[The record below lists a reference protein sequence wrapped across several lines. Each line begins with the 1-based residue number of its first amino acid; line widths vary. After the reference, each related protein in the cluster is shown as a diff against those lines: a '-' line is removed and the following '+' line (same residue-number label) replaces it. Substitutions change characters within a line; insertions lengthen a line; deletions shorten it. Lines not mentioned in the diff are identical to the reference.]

1 MSKMFRLLSVALA
14 ATAAVSLLHAEDKVL
29 AKIGPDSEKKVTR
42 GTAAWEGEV
51 LKCKLPCTVIFP
63 ARFKVDPAKIYALSG
78 EFRSTSGN
86 PTSDNVWLGFLCFN
100 EKGREITSLSTFRF
114 IPLLA
119 ELAQPAAKGDKVVVF
134 KSIPGPWGKIL
145 ETPRYFAIGA
155 KADRSDIPNY
165 NVVRYEAKS
174 AEKRDDGTVA
184 VKLAQPLPAD
194 VPAGTKIGIHANGDT
209 YQFVSRKKAGTDWT
223 SFSGSYASKAENG
236 VIAFRPTTV
245 EIAFGFF
252 CRDKEGEIEVRNLK
266 LVESED

>member
-1 MSKMFRLLSVALA
+1 MLKKICLLSAVL
-14 ATAAVSLLHAEDKVL
+14 TAAVFSLHAADKVL
-29 AKIGPDSEKKVTR
+29 AQIGPDSEKKVPR
-42 GTAAWEGEV
+42 GSAAWEGEV
-51 LKCKLPCTVIFP
+51 LKCKLPCTVVFP
-63 ARFKVDPAKIYALSG
+63 ARFKVDPAKIYALSA
-78 EFRSTSGN
+78 EIRSTSGDS
-86 PTSDNVWLGFLCFN
+86 TKDNVWLGFLCFN

-119 ELAQPAAKGDKVVVF
+119 EVAQPAAKGDKLVVF
-134 KSIPGPWGKIL
+134 KSIPGPWEKIL
-145 ETPRYFAIGA
+145 ETARFFAIGA
-155 KADRSDIPNY
+155 KEDRSDIPNL
-165 NVVRYEAKS
+165 NLVRYEAKS

-184 VKLAQPLPAD
+184 VKLAQPLPVD
-194 VPAGTKIGIHANGDT
+194 VPAGTKLGIHSHGDT
-209 YQFVSRKKAGTDWT
+209 YQFVSRKKAGTEWT